1 MKASELM
8 IGDWV
13 EIQDTPKYYK
23 IVGMEIMPKGDACRL
38 KNDEYNCDTW
48 CDRIKPIPLT
58 KKILE
63 VNGWREADC
72 YNDMVYYLPERECLI
87 TGSVKALELRKSP
100 MVHPRGT
107 YDYSIR
113 LAEIRIQSDTPLQL
127 ENVHQFQHALR
138 LLGFDELADNF
149 KIE

>member
-13 EIQDTPKYYK
+13 ENPRCTKVFQ

-58 KKILE
+58 EDILKA
-63 VNGWREADC
+63 NGWKITKGNPSQGTMTRGFFQ
-72 YNDMVYYLPERECLI
+72 NIGFVYFFDDGIEFEIGIHTRVRGIMGY
-87 TGSVKALELRKSP
+87 VHEL
-100 MVHPRGT
+100 
-107 YDYSIR
+107 
-113 LAEIRIQSDTPLQL
+113 
-127 ENVHQFQHALR
+127 QHAFR
-138 LLGFDELADNF
+138 LCSLNELADSF
-149 KIE
+149 KVE